1 MKTDNTNNFKRSLAK
16 NLDFFRR
23 MFKAPSAKMGGIIV
37 VILVS
42 ACLLA
47 PYIAPYDP
55 FKMDLKHIYAA
66 PSVKHLFG
74 TDSLGRDI
82 FSRMLYGGRYSLG
95 LAFMADVVGRGF
107 GCIIGCIAGYFGKT
121 TETII
126 MRICDVWSSL
136 PGTLLAIIIS
146 ASLGSGFFN
155 TMLALAIG
163 GVPSNV
169 RLTRGQIV
177 AERSKE
183 YLEAAESI
191 NCSRLGIMFGHLLP
205 NVISPTIVSITMGFG
220 QTLTRAASLSYLGLG
235 VQPPTP
241 EWGAI
246 LSEGTSQVQT
256 HPYLMFFPGIIIAV
270 TVFGINLVGDG
281 LRDALDPKL
290 RD

>member
-1 MKTDNTNNFKRSLAK
+1 MKNQNSDFQRSLSRK
-16 NLDFFRR
+16 LDFFRR
-23 MFKAPSAKMGGIIV
+23 LFKSPSAKLGGLLAIIL
-37 VILVS
+37 ILS
-42 ACLLA
+42 CIFA

-55 FKMDLKHIYAA
+55 YKMNLKEIYKG
-66 PSVKHLFG
+66 PSLRHLFG
-74 TDSLGRDI
+74 TDAMGRDI
-82 FSRMLYGGRYSLG
+82 FSRMLYGGRYSLT
-95 LAFMADVVGRGF
+95 LAFMADVIGRGF
-107 GCIIGCIAGYFGKT
+107 GCIVGCIAGYFGKT

-126 MRICDVWSSL
+126 MRLCDIWSAL
-136 PGTLLAIIIS
+136 PGTLLAILIS
-146 ASLGSGFFN
+146 ASLGSGFVN

-163 GVPSNV
+163 GVPSNI

-177 AERSKE
+177 AERGKE

-191 NCSRLGIMFGHLLP
+191 NCSRFSIMFGHLLP

-246 LSEGTSQVQT
+246 LSEGTNLVQT
-256 HPYLMFFPGIIIAV
+256 HPYLMFFPGLVIAL
-270 TVFGINLVGDG
+270 TVFAMNLVGDG